1 MNVNGEIANLS
12 NPEAKTIQKLMPG
25 EYLQQLRNTRKAER
39 TQVEVNEQQLQ
50 AQTTQRNANTKN
62 YIVPDVY
69 YFDFDKQGLEKPWN
83 ENRDKNDEYFNYGM

>member
-1 MNVNGEIANLS
+1 M
-12 NPEAKTIQKLMPG
+12 
-25 EYLQQLRNTRKAER
+25 
-39 TQVEVNEQQLQ
+39 Q
-50 AQTTQRNANTKN
+50 AQTTQRNANMKN